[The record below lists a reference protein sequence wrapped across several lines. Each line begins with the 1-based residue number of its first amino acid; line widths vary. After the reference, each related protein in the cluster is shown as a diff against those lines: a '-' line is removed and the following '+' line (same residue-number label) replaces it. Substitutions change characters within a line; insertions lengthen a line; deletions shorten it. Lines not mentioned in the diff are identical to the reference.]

1 MALYSPVQ
9 GEPNGNTIP
18 DKMQAIATT
27 VASPLSKWA
36 ELAILSLDRNR

>member
-18 DKMQAIATT
+18 DKMQTIAIT

-36 ELAILSLDRNR
+36 ELTILQLDQNR